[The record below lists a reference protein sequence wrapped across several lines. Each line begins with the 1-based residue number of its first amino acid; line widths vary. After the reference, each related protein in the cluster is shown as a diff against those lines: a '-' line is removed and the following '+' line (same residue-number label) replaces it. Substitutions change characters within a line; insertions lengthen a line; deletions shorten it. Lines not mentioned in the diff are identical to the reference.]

1 MKTALFYKL
10 KLNLCSFL
18 PFLIFKRFL
27 GLMKPDEEILR
38 TIEQENG
45 LATQA
50 EFTLVSFDKS
60 NIF

>member
-1 MKTALFYKL
+1 
-10 KLNLCSFL
+10 
-18 PFLIFKRFL
+18 
-27 GLMKPDEEILR
+27 MKPDEEILR